1 MTRSILRKT
10 YTGMTGEINGVRITL
25 DGPNVRIKISDPSGE
40 AYLTVNEFVRL
51 VRHFHKTCDEMVT
64 DETGWYED
72 NKALKIPKTPLFAEG
87 VQKARE
93 RIREEERVPK
103 YFRNKYPDAD
113 DLDVSLTEPEESGDA
128 FLL

>member
-51 VRHFHKTCDEMVT
+51 IRHFHKTCDEMVT

-72 NKALKIPKTPLFAEG
+72 TKALKIPKTPLFAEG

-103 YFRNKYPDAD
+103 YFRDKHPNADELDAI
-113 DLDVSLTEPEESGDA
+113 LTELEEGGDA
-128 FLL
+128 FIL